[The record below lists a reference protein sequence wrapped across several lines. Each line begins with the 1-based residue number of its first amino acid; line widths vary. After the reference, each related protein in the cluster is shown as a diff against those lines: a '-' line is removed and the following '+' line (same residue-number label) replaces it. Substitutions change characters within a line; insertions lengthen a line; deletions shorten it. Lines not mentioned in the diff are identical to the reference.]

1 LALNAPVPIPSISM
15 EFLRPDEDHWLSVP
29 VTRLYD
35 RGITVTTS
43 ELLRARI
50 GAVTVLL
57 HPDTARKLDVA
68 AGGRVMVNGFRAEV
82 RLDPTVPASVVL
94 LPRSMGFP
102 INAPAVTGLK
112 KA

>member
-1 LALNAPVPIPSISM
+1 M
-15 EFLRPDEDHWLSVP
+15 P

-43 ELLRARI
+43 ELLRAHI
-50 GAVTVLL
+50 GEATVLL
-57 HPDTARKLDVA
+57 HPEMAKKLGVA
-68 AGGRVMVNGFRAEV
+68 AGEQVKVNGFRAEV
-82 RLDPTVPASVVL
+82 QLDATVPASVVL

-102 INAPAVTGLK
+102 ITAPAVAELK